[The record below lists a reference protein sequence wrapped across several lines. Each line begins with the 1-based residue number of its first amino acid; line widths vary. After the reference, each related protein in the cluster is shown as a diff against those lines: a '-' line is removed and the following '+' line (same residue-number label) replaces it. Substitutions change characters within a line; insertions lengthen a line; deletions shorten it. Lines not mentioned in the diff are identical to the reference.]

1 MKRTLSKILSVVLA
15 GSALTVSLM
24 AQSYPQIS
32 EADMQELMKHAQT
45 MQACMA
51 NVDQAQLQAL
61 EQRGLQMES
70 EIKSMCTNGQRDAAQ
85 QKAKTFAMEIAQ
97 SPVLRDTEHCSEL
110 AATVTQ
116 LIPYAD
122 VSGYHVCD

>member
-1 MKRTLSKILSVVLA
+1 MKKTLSKILSVVLA

-51 NVDQAQLQAL
+51 NVDQAQLQVL

-70 EIKSMCTNGQRDAAQ
+70 EIKSMCANGQRDAAQ